1 MTDSRTYDT
10 RERMA
15 RPTIYPKRIT
25 LPLTAEM
32 LAAADAALVN
42 GEDRVS
48 LIRTAIEAELKRRQ
62 RAKPRA

>member
-1 MTDSRTYDT
+1 
-10 RERMA
+10 MA

-32 LAAADAALVN
+32 LAAADAALVD

-48 LIRTAIEAELKRRQ
+48 LIRTAIEAELKRRL
-62 RAKPRA
+62 RAKPKG